1 MKHSKTAVIIEDS
14 KPIAH
19 IWQDI
24 LEKNS
29 IQTLKVFEN
38 ADTIENEIVAIAPD
52 IVLMDINLSGKIDGV
67 QLTSTLTHLNPSIRI
82 LILSMHSDMNYMQK
96 AKDAGAR
103 GYLQKNS
110 SINEISLAIEE
121 VLANNL
127 YFNNLPH

>member
-1 MKHSKTAVIIEDS
+1 MKYSKTAVIIEDS
-14 KPIAH
+14 KPISQ

-38 ADTIENEIVAIAPD
+38 ADAIENEIVTIAPD

-82 LILSMHSDMNYMQK
+82 LILSMHNDMNYMQK

-110 SINEISLAIEE
+110 SINEISFAIEE

-127 YFNNLPH
+127 YFNNLTH